1 MLFHLA
7 MIALARF
14 RSACDRRLIPAN
26 APVQR
31 QAMKRHKGSQKA
43 FCRSSIVCFTRH
55 AYEIMWTVW
64 KISAYPVVL
73 SWGRAF
79 PWLRRLVGF
88 CIRVVALGLRRFRWK
103 SEEMTWGF
111 MELKL
116 ILLLRWSYRSCM
128 DLSCVVGMI
137 PFGRKFCK
145 ISISETVSLQ
155 TDLRFV
161 CSKITQFTQI
171 TGKWHPKWSRS
182 LKMTPSFWSFIPS
195 WSILIIYLS

>member
-1 MLFHLA
+1 MKEVCEMLFHLA
-7 MIALARF
+7 MITLARF

-43 FCRSSIVCFTRH
+43 FCRSSIVCSTRH
-55 AYEIMWTVW
+55 AYEIMRTFW
-64 KISAYPVVL
+64 KFSAYPVVL

-103 SEEMTWGF
+103 SEDKVTRGF

-116 ILLLRWSYRSCM
+116 ILLPLW
-128 DLSCVVGMI
+128 
-137 PFGRKFCK
+137 
-145 ISISETVSLQ
+145 
-155 TDLRFV
+155 
-161 CSKITQFTQI
+161 
-171 TGKWHPKWSRS
+171 
-182 LKMTPSFWSFIPS
+182 
-195 WSILIIYLS
+195 WSIGVVWICCVLWVWSLLAESFAKYQYRKKYLYKLM